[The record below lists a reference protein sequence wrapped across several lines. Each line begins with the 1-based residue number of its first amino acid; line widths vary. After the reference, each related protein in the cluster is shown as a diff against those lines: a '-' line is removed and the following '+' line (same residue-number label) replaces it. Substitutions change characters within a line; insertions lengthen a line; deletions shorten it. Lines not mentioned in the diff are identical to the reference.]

1 MTTQTLSI
9 TKLGTV
15 EPFDLQVARG
25 QITGH
30 QSIFRSAYSSFV
42 SNAGTRAIWNR
53 AAAYTFPAA
62 AASMTISSSSAADVG
77 QQVLVSGLDANYN
90 PISVTAP
97 LNGQSGVMLV
107 QSFLRIN
114 DVIVIAPNGSLA
126 YPVGDIYVGNGT
138 VTAGVP
144 ANVYGFVSAGD
155 QQSLT
160 GVYTVPAGYTLYI
173 TGGSVNTAGLAV
185 NVFMTVDFH
194 ASVIPNGSAQ
204 RVDYLTAR
212 IFASN
217 GFQFFPYS
225 PPTKVPEKTDI
236 YDTVLGSVAGPDRVT
251 ASFTG
256 ILVKNDGAL

>member
-15 EPFDLQVARG
+15 EPFDLQVSRG
-25 QITGH
+25 QITNH

-42 SNAGTRAIWNR
+42 SSAGTRAIWNR
-53 AAAYTFPAA
+53 AAAYTFPASA
-62 AASMTISSSSAADVG
+62 TSMTISSSSTADVG
-77 QQVLVSGLDANYN
+77 QQVLINGLDANYN
-90 PISVTAP
+90 PVSFVAS
-97 LNGQSGVMLV
+97 LNGQNAVMTV
-107 QSFLRIN
+107 QSFIRIN
-114 DVIVIAPNGSLA
+114 DVIVVAPNGSLA
-126 YPVGDIYVGNGT
+126 YPVGDIYVGTGT

-155 QQSLT
+155 NQSLV
-160 GVYTVPAGYTLYI
+160 GVYTVPAGYTLYL

-194 ASVIPNGSAQ
+194 ASVLGAASAQ

-217 GFQFFPYS
+217 GFQFFPYAQ
-225 PPTKVPEKTDI
+225 PVAVTEKTDI
-236 YDTVLGSVAGPDRVT
+236 YDTVLGSVAGPDRIT

-256 ILVKNDGAL
+256 ILVKNDGTL